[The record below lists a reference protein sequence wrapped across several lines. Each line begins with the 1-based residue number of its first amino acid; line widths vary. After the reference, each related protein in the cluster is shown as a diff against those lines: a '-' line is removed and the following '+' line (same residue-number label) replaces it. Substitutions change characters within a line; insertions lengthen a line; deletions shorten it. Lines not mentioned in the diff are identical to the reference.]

1 MFNPTKKEDGKLIGS
16 STEPFLMPRKNMKI
30 KDLLEKNKHCEIL
43 LEGDDSREISKIFCC
58 DLLSIAM
65 AKAPKD
71 GVWVTVMGNRN
82 ALAVATLADISC
94 LVLAEGATFDD
105 LTLEQAKRE
114 GITLLKTELPVFD
127 IALEIHKNI

>member
-1 MFNPTKKEDGKLIGS
+1 
-16 STEPFLMPRKNMKI
+16 MKV
-30 KDLLEKNKHCEIL
+30 KDLIKKNKQYEVL
-43 LEGDDSREISKIFCC
+43 LEGDLSRSISKVFCC

-82 ALAVATLADISC
+82 ALAVATLVDISC
-94 LVLAEGATFDD
+94 IVLAEGATFDE

-114 GITLLKTELPVFD
+114 GITVLKTELPVFD
-127 IALEIHKNI
+127 IALEIHKKI